1 MKRKSNNNIG
11 GIFLAMLEAIGNWLA
26 KHAKIVMPVV
36 LIACVGVTVFVS
48 VSANRKNAN
57 RQEDVEAN
65 SNVEDTTDNA
75 FVVPQVPLQKNEDPK
90 IDELINAYYTAS
102 VNGDVETVR
111 SLVENLD
118 DSEVIRI
125 QETSKYT
132 ESYPTVDI
140 YTKEGPTENTVLV
153 YVCSEVKFTDFEEP
167 VPGMKA
173 FYVRINENGE
183 YRIIEDGEVSY
194 SEANYIETVHLQ
206 DDVIDMSNKVT
217 AAYNDMVA
225 ADADLAQFLLDLN
238 EEIKKNVGEALVQT
252 EENTEAAEDGTDTA
266 EAGTESDNTESAQTE
281 MVVTKVRA
289 VDVVNIRSSDSET
302 ADKLGKA
309 AIGDEFKLLEKIGN
323 GWSKIEYEGSEA
335 YIKSEFLE
343 DIETEEVSVVNTS
356 TPAAAGQEAQVTG
369 TVTVKENVR
378 IRSAASENSEKIGV
392 AYAGTTLE
400 VIMKRADGWTEIK
413 YNGKS
418 AFVKSDYVE

>member
-1 MKRKSNNNIG
+1 MKTSNNNIG
-11 GIFLAMLEAIGNWLA
+11 DILLAKLEAIGNWLV

-36 LIACVGVTVFVS
+36 LIACVAVTVVVS
-48 VSANRKNAN
+48 VSANRKNTN

-65 SNVEDTTDNA
+65 SNVEDTADNTL
-75 FVVPQVPLQKNEDPK
+75 VVPQVPLQKNEDPK
-90 IDELINAYYTAS
+90 IEELINAYYTAYVS
-102 VNGDVETVR
+102 GDIETIR

-118 DSEVIRI
+118 DTEILQI
-125 QETSKYT
+125 QETSKYA

-140 YTKEGPTENTVLV
+140 YTKEGPTDNTVLV

-167 VPGMKA
+167 VPGMKP
-173 FYVRINENGE
+173 FYVRIDGNGD
-183 YRIIEDGEVSY
+183 YRIIENIECSE
-194 SEANYIETVHLQ
+194 SEANYIKIVSLQ
-206 DDVIDMSNKVT
+206 DDVVDMNNRVV

-225 ADADLAQFLLDLN
+225 ADLDLAEFLLDLSK
-238 EEIKKNVGEALVQT
+238 EIEKNVGEVLVKT
-252 EENTEAAEDGTDTA
+252 EESTEATEESTDTA
-266 EAGTESDNTESAQTE
+266 EAGSESDNTEAALEET
-281 MVVTKVRA
+281 VVTKVRA
-289 VDVVNIRSSDSET
+289 IDVVNIRSSDSET

-343 DIETEEVSVVNTS
+343 DIETEEASADV
-356 TPAAAGQEAQVTG
+356 QVTQTGG
-369 TVTVKENVR
+369 TVKVKENVR
-378 IRSAASENSEKIGV
+378 IRSGASENSEKIGV

-400 VIMKRADGWTEIK
+400 VIAKRADGWTEIK

-418 AFVKSDYVE
+418 AYVKSDYVE

>member
-1 MKRKSNNNIG
+1 MAK
-11 GIFLAMLEAIGNWLA
+11 LEAIGNWLV

-36 LIACVGVTVFVS
+36 LIACVAVTVFVS
-48 VSANRKNAN
+48 VNANRKNAN
-57 RQEDVEAN
+57 RQENVEAN
-65 SNVEDTTDNA
+65 SNVEDTEDNT

-90 IDELINAYYTAS
+90 IEELINAYYTAS
-102 VNGDVETVR
+102 VNNDIETIR

-118 DSEVIRI
+118 DTEILQI
-125 QETSKYT
+125 QETSKYA

-140 YTKEGPTENTVLV
+140 YTKEGPTDNTILV

-167 VPGMKA
+167 VPGMKP
-173 FYVRINENGE
+173 FYVHIDENGDYHIME
-183 YRIIEDGEVSY
+183 DIECSE
-194 SEANYIETVHLQ
+194 SEANYIRIVSLQ
-206 DDVIDMSNKVT
+206 DDVVDMNNRVV

-225 ADADLAQFLLDLN
+225 SDPDLAEFLLDLRK
-238 EEIKKNVGEALVQT
+238 EIEKNVGEVLVQT
-252 EENTEAAEDGTDTA
+252 EENTESAEDGDGTDAA
-266 EAGTESDNTESAQTE
+266 EAGTESDNTETDQTE

-289 VDVVNIRSSDSET
+289 IDVVNIRSSDSET

-343 DIETEEVSVVNTS
+343 DIETEAASAVNTS
-356 TPAAAGQEAQVTG
+356 TPEAAGQEAQVTG
-369 TVTVKENVR
+369 TVKVKENVR
-378 IRSAASENSEKIGV
+378 IRSSASENSEKIGV
-392 AYAGTTLE
+392 AYAGTSLE

>member
-1 MKRKSNNNIG
+1 M
-11 GIFLAMLEAIGNWLA
+11 AMLEAIGNWLV

-36 LIACVGVTVFVS
+36 LIACVAVTVFVS
-48 VSANRKNAN
+48 VNANRKNAN
-57 RQEDVEAN
+57 RQADVEAN
-65 SNVEDTTDNA
+65 SNVEDTVDNTL
-75 FVVPQVPLQKNEDPK
+75 VVPQVPLQKNEDPK
-90 IDELINAYYTAS
+90 IEELIGAYYTAY
-102 VNGDVETVR
+102 VNGDIETIR

-118 DSEVIRI
+118 NAEILQI
-125 QETSKYT
+125 QETSKYA

-140 YTKEGPTENTVLV
+140 YTKDGPTDNTVLV

-167 VPGMKA
+167 VPGMKP
-173 FYVRINENGE
+173 FYVRIDGNGD
-183 YRIIEDGEVSY
+183 YRIIENIECSE
-194 SEANYIETVHLQ
+194 SEANYIKVVSLQ
-206 DDVIDMSNKVT
+206 DDVVDMNNRVA

-225 ADADLAQFLLDLN
+225 SDPDLAKFLLDLN
-238 EEIKKNVGEALVQT
+238 TEINKNVGEVLVQT
-252 EENTEAAEDGTDTA
+252 EENTEVAEEGTDTT
-266 EAGTESDNTESAQTE
+266 EAGSESDNTETAQPE

-289 VDVVNIRSSDSET
+289 IDVVNIRSSDSET

-343 DIETEEVSVVNTS
+343 DIETEAASAVNTS
-356 TPAAAGQEAQVTG
+356 TPTAAGQEAQVTG
-369 TVTVKENVR
+369 TVKVKENVR
-378 IRSAASENSEKIGV
+378 IRSGASENSEKIGV

-418 AFVKSDYVE
+418 AYVKSDYVE

>member
-1 MKRKSNNNIG
+1 M
-11 GIFLAMLEAIGNWLA
+11 AMLEAIGNWLV

-36 LIACVGVTVFVS
+36 LIACVAVTVFVS
-48 VSANRKNAN
+48 VNANRKNAN
-57 RQEDVEAN
+57 RQADVEAN
-65 SNVEDTTDNA
+65 SNVEDTVDNTL
-75 FVVPQVPLQKNEDPK
+75 VVPQVPLQKNEDPK
-90 IDELINAYYTAS
+90 IEELIGAYYTAY
-102 VNGDVETVR
+102 VNGDIETIR

-118 DSEVIRI
+118 NAEILQI
-125 QETSKYT
+125 QETSKYA

-140 YTKEGPTENTVLV
+140 YTKEGPTDNTVLV

-167 VPGMKA
+167 VPGMKP
-173 FYVRINENGE
+173 FYVRIDGNGD
-183 YRIIEDGEVSY
+183 YRIIENIECSE
-194 SEANYIETVHLQ
+194 SEANYIKVVSLQ
-206 DDVIDMSNKVT
+206 DDVVDMNNRVA

-225 ADADLAQFLLDLN
+225 SDPDLAKFLLDLN
-238 EEIKKNVGEALVQT
+238 TEINKNVGEVLVQT
-252 EENTEAAEDGTDTA
+252 EENTEVAEEGTDTT
-266 EAGTESDNTESAQTE
+266 EAGSESDNTETAQPE

-289 VDVVNIRSSDSET
+289 IDVVNIRSSDSET

-323 GWSKIEYEGSEA
+323 GWSKIEYDGSEA

-343 DIETEEVSVVNTS
+343 DIETEAVSADNTS

-369 TVTVKENVR
+369 TVKVKENVR
-378 IRSAASENSEKIGV
+378 IRSGASENSEKIGV

-418 AFVKSDYVE
+418 AYVKSDYVE

>member
-1 MKRKSNNNIG
+1 M
-11 GIFLAMLEAIGNWLA
+11 AMLEAIGNWLV
-26 KHAKIVMPVV
+26 KHAKIVMPLV
-36 LIACVGVTVFVS
+36 LITCVAVTIIVS
-48 VSANRKNAN
+48 VNANRKNTN

-65 SNVEDTTDNA
+65 SNVENTADTT

-90 IDELINAYYTAS
+90 IEELINAYYTAS

-378 IRSAASENSEKIGV
+378 IRSGASENSEKIGV

-418 AFVKSDYVE
+418 AYVKSDYVE

>member
-1 MKRKSNNNIG
+1 MKKTSNNSIG
-11 GIFLAMLEAIGNWLA
+11 DILLAKIEAIGNWLV

-36 LIACVGVTVFVS
+36 LITCVAVTVIVS
-48 VSANRKNAN
+48 VNASRKSAD

-65 SNVEDTTDNA
+65 SNVENTPDNTS
-75 FVVPQVPLQKNEDPK
+75 VIPLVPLQKNENPK
-90 IDELINAYYTAS
+90 IEELINAYYTAM
-102 VNGDVETVR
+102 VNNDIDTIR

-118 DSEVIRI
+118 DTEVIQI
-125 QETSKYT
+125 QETSKYA

-140 YTKEGPTENTVLV
+140 YTKEGPTDDTVLV

-167 VPGMKA
+167 VPGMKP
-173 FYVRINENGE
+173 FYVFIDENGE
-183 YRIIEDGEVSY
+183 YRIIDDKELPEN
-194 SEANYIETVHLQ
+194 EANYIKVVSLQ
-206 DDVIDMSNKVT
+206 DDVVDMSNRVT

-225 ADADLAQFLLDLN
+225 ADAELAKFLLDLTQ
-238 EEIKKNVGEALVQT
+238 EIGKNVGQVLAET
-252 EENTEAAEDGTDTA
+252 EESTETPEESAENTETNEEGGD
-266 EAGTESDNTESAQTE
+266 AQTEQAAE

-289 VDVVNIRSSDSET
+289 IDVVNIRSSDSET

-343 DIETEEVSVVNTS
+343 DIETEEASASNETTAS
-356 TPAAAGQEAQVTG
+356 QTTQSGG
-369 TVTVKENVR
+369 TVRVKENVR

-400 VIMKRADGWTEIK
+400 VITKRADGWTEIK

-418 AFVKSDYVE
+418 AYVKSDYVE

>member
-1 MKRKSNNNIG
+1 M
-11 GIFLAMLEAIGNWLA
+11 AMLEAIGNWLV

-36 LIACVGVTVFVS
+36 LIVCVAVTVFVS
-48 VSANRKNAN
+48 VNANRKIAN
-57 RQEDVEAN
+57 RQEGVEAN
-65 SNVEDTTDNA
+65 SNVEDAENNTSA
-75 FVVPQVPLQKNEDPK
+75 VPQVPLQKNEDPK
-90 IDELINAYYTAS
+90 IEELINTYYAAVVS
-102 VNGDVETVR
+102 GDIETIR
-111 SLVENLD
+111 SLVENLED
-118 DSEVIRI
+118 TEVIRI

-140 YTKEGPTENTVLV
+140 YTKEGPTDNTVLV

-252 EENTEAAEDGTDTA
+252 EENTESENGDGTDTA
-266 EAGTESDNTESAQTE
+266 EAGSESDGTESAQTE

-289 VDVVNIRSSDSET
+289 IDVVNIRSSDSET

-323 GWSKIEYEGSEA
+323 GWSKIEYEGKEA

-343 DIETEEVSVVNTS
+343 DIETEQASAE
-356 TPAAAGQEAQVTG
+356 TPAAQETQSGG

-418 AFVKSDYVE
+418 AFVKSEYVE

>member
-1 MKRKSNNNIG
+1 MAK
-11 GIFLAMLEAIGNWLA
+11 LDAIGNWLV
-26 KHAKIVMPVV
+26 KHAKIVMPLV
-36 LIACVGVTVFVS
+36 LIACVAVTIIVS
-48 VSANRKNAN
+48 VNANRKNVN

-65 SNVEDTTDNA
+65 SNVEDTADNTL
-75 FVVPQVPLQKNEDPK
+75 VIPQVPLQKNEDPK
-90 IDELINAYYTAS
+90 IEELIGSYYTAS
-102 VNGDVETVR
+102 VNGDIETIR

-252 EENTEAAEDGTDTA
+252 EESAETAEDGTDTA
-266 EAGTESDNTESAQTE
+266 EAGSETDNTESAQTE

-289 VDVVNIRSSDSET
+289 IDVVNIRSSDSET

-309 AIGDEFKLLEKIGN
+309 AIGDEFKLLDKIGN
-323 GWSKIEYEGSEA
+323 GWSKIEYEGGEA

-343 DIETEEVSVVNTS
+343 DIEAEEAS
-356 TPAAAGQEAQVTG
+356 ADAQVLQTGG
-369 TVTVKENVR
+369 TVTAKTNVR
-378 IRSAASENSEKIGV
+378 IRSAASENSEKIAV

-400 VIMKRADGWTEIK
+400 VIAKRADGWTEIK

-418 AFVKSDYVE
+418 AYVKSEYVE

>member
-1 MKRKSNNNIG
+1 MAK
-11 GIFLAMLEAIGNWLA
+11 LDAIGNWLV
-26 KHAKIVMPVV
+26 KHAKIVMPLV
-36 LIACVGVTVFVS
+36 LITCVAVTIIVS
-48 VSANRKNAN
+48 VNANRKNTN

-65 SNVEDTTDNA
+65 SNVENTADNT

-90 IDELINAYYTAS
+90 IEELINAYYTAS

-335 YIKSEFLE
+335 
-343 DIETEEVSVVNTS
+343 
-356 TPAAAGQEAQVTG
+356 
-369 TVTVKENVR
+369 
-378 IRSAASENSEKIGV
+378 
-392 AYAGTTLE
+392 
-400 VIMKRADGWTEIK
+400 
-413 YNGKS
+413 
-418 AFVKSDYVE
+418 

>member
-1 MKRKSNNNIG
+1 MKKTSDNNIG
-11 GIFLAMLEAIGNWLA
+11 GILLAKLDAIGNWLV
-26 KHAKIVMPVV
+26 KHAKIVMPLV
-36 LIACVGVTVFVS
+36 LITCVAVTIIVS
-48 VSANRKNAN
+48 VNANRKNTN

-65 SNVEDTTDNA
+65 SNVENTADNT

-90 IDELINAYYTAS
+90 IEELINAYYTAS

-418 AFVKSDYVE
+418 AYVKSDYVE

>member
-1 MKRKSNNNIG
+1 M
-11 GIFLAMLEAIGNWLA
+11 AMLEAIGNWLV

-36 LIACVGVTVFVS
+36 LIVCVAVTVFVS
-48 VSANRKNAN
+48 VNANRKNAN
-57 RQEDVEAN
+57 GQEGVEAN
-65 SNVEDTTDNA
+65 SNVENTADNTP
-75 FVVPQVPLQKNEDPK
+75 VVPQVPLQKNEDPK
-90 IDELINAYYTAS
+90 IEELINAYYTAY
-102 VNGDVETVR
+102 VNGDIETIR

-118 DSEVIRI
+118 DTEVLQI
-125 QETSKYT
+125 QETSKYA

-140 YTKEGPTENTVLV
+140 YTKEGPTDNTILV
-153 YVCSEVKFTDFEEP
+153 YVCSEIKFTEFEEP
-167 VPGMKA
+167 LPGMKP
-173 FYVRINENGE
+173 FYVRIDENGDYHIME
-183 YRIIEDGEVSY
+183 DIECSE
-194 SEANYIETVHLQ
+194 SEANYIKIVSLQ
-206 DDVIDMSNKVT
+206 DDVVDMNNRVA

-225 ADADLAQFLLDLN
+225 SDPDLAKFLLDLN
-238 EEIKKNVGEALVQT
+238 TEINKNVGEVLVQT
-252 EENTEAAEDGTDTA
+252 EENTEVAEEGTDTT
-266 EAGTESDNTESAQTE
+266 EAGSESDNTEAAQTE

-289 VDVVNIRSSDSET
+289 IDVVNIRSSDSET

-343 DIETEEVSVVNTS
+343 DIETEAVSADNTS

-369 TVTVKENVR
+369 TVKVKENVR
-378 IRSAASENSEKIGV
+378 IRSGASENSEKIGV

-418 AFVKSDYVE
+418 AYVKSDYVE

>member
-1 MKRKSNNNIG
+1 MAK
-11 GIFLAMLEAIGNWLA
+11 LEAIGNWLV

-36 LIACVGVTVFVS
+36 LITCVAVTVFVS
-48 VSANRKNAN
+48 VNANRKNAN

-65 SNVEDTTDNA
+65 SNVENTTDNTYA
-75 FVVPQVPLQKNEDPK
+75 VPQVPLQKNEDPK
-90 IDELINAYYTAS
+90 IEELIGAYYTAV
-102 VNGDVETVR
+102 VNGDIETVR

-140 YTKEGPTENTVLV
+140 YTKEGPTDNTVIV

-238 EEIKKNVGEALVQT
+238 EEIKKNVGEVLVQT
-252 EENTEAAEDGTDTA
+252 EENTEAEEDGTDTA
-266 EAGTESDNTESAQTE
+266 EADAESDNTESAQTE

-289 VDVVNIRSSDSET
+289 IDVVNIRSSDSET

-343 DIETEEVSVVNTS
+343 DIETEAASTVNTS

-369 TVTVKENVR
+369 TVKVKENVR
-378 IRSAASENSEKIGV
+378 IRSSASENSEKIGV

-418 AFVKSDYVE
+418 AYVKSDYVE

>member
-252 EENTEAAEDGTDTA
+252 EENTEAAENGTDTA
-266 EAGTESDNTESAQTE
+266 EAGLEADNTETAQTE

-289 VDVVNIRSSDSET
+289 TDVVNIRSSDSEA

-309 AIGDEFKLLEKIGN
+309 AIGDEFTLLEKIGN

-343 DIETEEVSVVNTS
+343 DIESEAASAENTS
-356 TPAAAGQEAQVTG
+356 TPAAAGQEAQATG

-418 AFVKSDYVE
+418 AFVKSEYVE

>member
-1 MKRKSNNNIG
+1 M
-11 GIFLAMLEAIGNWLA
+11 AMLEAIGNWLA

-252 EENTEAAEDGTDTA
+252 EENTEAAENGTDTA
-266 EAGTESDNTESAQTE
+266 EAGLEADNTETAQTE

-289 VDVVNIRSSDSET
+289 TDVVNIRSSDSEA

-309 AIGDEFKLLEKIGN
+309 AIGDEFTLLEKIGN

-343 DIETEEVSVVNTS
+343 DIESEAASAENTS
-356 TPAAAGQEAQVTG
+356 TPAAAGQEAQATG

-418 AFVKSDYVE
+418 AFVKSEYVE

>member
-1 MKRKSNNNIG
+1 M
-11 GIFLAMLEAIGNWLA
+11 AMLEAIGNWLV

-36 LIACVGVTVFVS
+36 LIVCVAVTVFVS
-48 VSANRKNAN
+48 VNANRKNAN
-57 RQEDVEAN
+57 RQENVEAN
-65 SNVEDTTDNA
+65 SNVEDTADSTS
-75 FVVPQVPLQKNEDPK
+75 VVPQVPLQKNEDPK
-90 IDELINAYYTAS
+90 IEELIGAYYTAYVS
-102 VNGDVETVR
+102 GDIETIR
-111 SLVENLD
+111 TLVENLD
-118 DSEVIRI
+118 NTEILQI
-125 QETSKYT
+125 QETSKYA

-140 YTKEGPTENTVLV
+140 YTKKGPTDNIVLV

-167 VPGMKA
+167 VPGMKP
-173 FYVRINENGE
+173 FYVRIDENGD
-183 YRIIEDGEVSY
+183 YRIIENIECSE
-194 SEANYIETVHLQ
+194 SEANYIKVVSLQ
-206 DDVIDMSNKVT
+206 DDVVDMNNRVV

-225 ADADLAQFLLDLN
+225 SDPDLAEFLLDLSK
-238 EEIKKNVGEALVQT
+238 EIEKNVGEVLLQA
-252 EENTEAAEDGTDTA
+252 EENTEAAEEGAETA
-266 EAGTESDNTESAQTE
+266 EAGSESDSTESAQTE

-289 VDVVNIRSSDSET
+289 IDVVNIRSSDSET

-343 DIETEEVSVVNTS
+343 DIETEAASAVNTS

-378 IRSAASENSEKIGV
+378 IRSAASETSEKIGV

-418 AFVKSDYVE
+418 AYVKSDYVE

>member
-1 MKRKSNNNIG
+1 M
-11 GIFLAMLEAIGNWLA
+11 AMLEAIGNWLV

-36 LIACVGVTVFVS
+36 LIVCVAVTVFVS
-48 VSANRKNAN
+48 VNANRKNAN
-57 RQEDVEAN
+57 RQENVEAN
-65 SNVEDTTDNA
+65 SNVEDTADSTS
-75 FVVPQVPLQKNEDPK
+75 VVPQVPLQKNEDPK
-90 IDELINAYYTAS
+90 IEELIGAYYTAYVS
-102 VNGDVETVR
+102 GDIETIR
-111 SLVENLD
+111 TLVENLD
-118 DSEVIRI
+118 NTEILQI
-125 QETSKYT
+125 QETSKYA

-140 YTKEGPTENTVLV
+140 YTKKGPTDNIVLV

-167 VPGMKA
+167 VPGMKP
-173 FYVRINENGE
+173 FYVRIDENGD
-183 YRIIEDGEVSY
+183 YRIIENIECSE
-194 SEANYIETVHLQ
+194 SEANYIKVVSLQ
-206 DDVIDMSNKVT
+206 DDVVDMNNRVV

-225 ADADLAQFLLDLN
+225 SDPDLAEFLLDLSK
-238 EEIKKNVGEALVQT
+238 EIEKNVGEVLLQA
-252 EENTEAAEDGTDTA
+252 EENTEAAEEGAETA
-266 EAGTESDNTESAQTE
+266 EAGSESDSTESAQTE

-289 VDVVNIRSSDSET
+289 IDVVNIRSSDSET

-343 DIETEEVSVVNTS
+343 DIETEAASVVNTS

-378 IRSAASENSEKIGV
+378 IRSAASETSEKIGV

-418 AFVKSDYVE
+418 AYVKSDYVE